1 MGAITS
7 CCAETRDEP
16 DSDKIDFLYFQD
28 IQDQE
33 KEGQIEWTKLDCSH
47 DVADSTNEKVCALD
61 EYKY

>member
-1 MGAITS
+1 
-7 CCAETRDEP
+7 
-16 DSDKIDFLYFQD
+16 LYFQD